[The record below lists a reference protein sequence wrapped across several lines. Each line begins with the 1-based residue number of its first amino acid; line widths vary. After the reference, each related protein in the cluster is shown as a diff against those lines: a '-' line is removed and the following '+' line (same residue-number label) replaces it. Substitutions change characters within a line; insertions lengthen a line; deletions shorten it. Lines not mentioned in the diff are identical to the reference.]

1 MMAGSLDLKEP
12 WYIESAVFS
21 ETERALHI
29 YVGVRE
35 GAEIPCP
42 HCGGKT
48 LRYGYEPVERTW
60 RHGDCLF
67 FPTFVHCKRPRV
79 KCPKCGV
86 IQVNAPFERP
96 HSRFTLL
103 FEGYA
108 MLLMADVPKRKLAE
122 ALRCNEKSLA
132 AINNYWVHKSESKRS
147 LAQVTH
153 LAIDETSFTRGH
165 EYVSIIIDAL
175 THAVIDV
182 QPGKD
187 KIAVQKFKEKLEKRG
202 GSADNVKAVT
212 SDMSTSFVPAI
223 AENFPNAINIIDKFH
238 VKQLALTALDE
249 IRQDEQKSVEDK
261 KTLFRGRKLF
271 MKRTST
277 LDCEQAKQLK
287 DLSKRYP
294 LTGRAARIVAGLDDF
309 YQSVTEEEAEKSFE
323 DLCSWMRHCRLE
335 PMKKVAETMKRHK
348 KQILGYFTSRLT
360 NAVCEGINSMIQAAK
375 RKARGFNTYRGFV
388 SMIYLIAGKLEL
400 QAPNP
405 FSHFH

>member
-1 MMAGSLDLKEP
+1 MNINLARMMAGSLDLKEH

-48 LRYGYEPVERTW
+48 LRYGYEPVGRTW

-96 HSRFTLL
+96 YSRFTLL

-108 MLLMADVPKRKLAE
+108 MLLMADVPRRKLAE
-122 ALRCNEKSLA
+122 TLRCDEKSLA
-132 AINNYWVHKSESKRS
+132 AINDYWVHKAESKRS

-182 QPGKD
+182 QPGKTRLLSRSS
-187 KIAVQKFKEKLEKRG
+187 KKNSKKEVVLPI
-202 GSADNVKAVT
+202 T
-212 SDMSTSFVPAI
+212 
-223 AENFPNAINIIDKFH
+223 
-238 VKQLALTALDE
+238 
-249 IRQDEQKSVEDK
+249 
-261 KTLFRGRKLF
+261 
-271 MKRTST
+271 
-277 LDCEQAKQLK
+277 
-287 DLSKRYP
+287 
-294 LTGRAARIVAGLDDF
+294 
-309 YQSVTEEEAEKSFE
+309 
-323 DLCSWMRHCRLE
+323 
-335 PMKKVAETMKRHK
+335 
-348 KQILGYFTSRLT
+348 
-360 NAVCEGINSMIQAAK
+360 
-375 RKARGFNTYRGFV
+375 
-388 SMIYLIAGKLEL
+388 
-400 QAPNP
+400 
-405 FSHFH
+405 